1 MCFHMGKIICNP
13 KQLFIQPRFDN
24 YKLSNCNV
32 NVMTKEWVSNSSKES
47 EKNAF

>member
-1 MCFHMGKIICNP
+1 MREIICKP
-13 KQLFIQPRFDN
+13 KQLFIKPRFDN

-32 NVMTKEWVSNSSKES
+32 NVMTKEWVSNSSKER